1 MIKQWLQDT
10 ADQWLEIHPR
20 DRKMYSYKRT
30 EEDRAVT
37 AF

>member
-1 MIKQWLQDT
+1 MIKQWPQDP
-10 ADQWLEIHPR
+10 ADQQLEIHP
-20 DRKMYSYKRT
+20 RKMYSYKRT